1 MANIVSAV
9 FILVKKSDRSEVPGF
24 HLGLNEPA
32 RKTSLVER
40 TVEFHVKENADSLS
54 WFRLARLDLSGLVQ
68 RVIRSFVAPDMF
80 ELSTN
85 KAVRNKKR

>member
-9 FILVKKSDRSEVPGF
+9 FILVKSSDRSEVPEF

-32 RKTSLVER
+32 AKPVSVNAPS
-40 TVEFHVKENADSLS
+40 EFHGKEKADSLS
-54 WFRLARLDLSGLVQ
+54 WFRFARLDLSGLIQ